1 MRSRQLYAGIFA
13 CFFVSGFC
21 SLLYQV
27 VWTRLAFAHFGI
39 ITPVLS
45 LIVSVFMLGIGI
57 GSIAAGRICS
67 RLNGS
72 GASSLYAY
80 AATETFIGCGA
91 LAVPAIFLIGQ
102 RLLLRTGGGSSGTYL
117 LLSAILI
124 TLAVLPWST
133 AMGATI
139 PLMLNVVKR
148 TALPQR
154 ENTFSMLYLA
164 NVLGGALGALAVAF
178 VFIEAFGIRGT
189 YELAAGLNFAI
200 ALLAVGIAGAL
211 RRPLRIAA
219 DRAET
224 VNRTATPTPLP
235 LTGLILFATG
245 FCSLGME
252 VVWARDFTFSLHT
265 TIYAFAAVLAT
276 YLLATAA
283 GSQYYRRSGV
293 REIDLGT
300 ALAWVCIAGL
310 LPLIFTDPRLGPSAA
325 RTLLSIVPIC
335 AVLGFLTPFLVD
347 RAAAGDPW
355 IAGRYYAINVFG
367 CIIGPLAAAYILLP
381 VVGIR
386 WSLIAF
392 SIPLALIALAA
403 GRHWT
408 RYGMATLALCAALF
422 IACGAAVRAY
432 DDGSIYAA
440 RAQVRRDFAASV
452 VATGSGMG
460 KRLFVNSVPITSLTT
475 ITKIMAHFPMAVHY
489 KSRTVLDICFGMG
502 TTFRSLTTWN
512 VDTTAVDLSSAVI
525 GSFGYF
531 HSDSADVLKRPHAR
545 VIVDDGRRYLMRSG
559 MRYDLITIDPPPPIE
574 AAGSS
579 LLYSNDFYSL
589 VKAHLAPGG
598 ILAQWAPALR
608 GATLQSIALA
618 LHDSFRYVRAF
629 RDRFGTHFLASET
642 PIDIPNARA
651 LAARMP
657 AAARSD
663 LVEWE
668 PSKSAA
674 SILQRVLA
682 GEEPM
687 RGLLP
692 AGGSRIPAL
701 SDDRPFNEY
710 YFLRRGSL

>member
-1 MRSRQLYAGIFA
+1 MRSKQLYAGIFA
-13 CFFVSGFC
+13 CFFISGFC
-21 SLLYQV
+21 SLLYQIL
-27 VWTRLAFAHFGI
+27 WTRLAFAHFGI

-57 GSIAAGRICS
+57 GSIAAGRLCT

-91 LAVPAIFLIGQ
+91 FAVPAIFSLGE
-102 RLLLRTGGGSSGTYL
+102 RLLLGTGAGTSGSHL
-117 LLSAILI
+117 LLSAIFI
-124 TLAVLPWST
+124 AVAVLPWST

-148 TALPQR
+148 SALPER

-164 NVLGGALGALAVAF
+164 NVFGGALGALAVAF
-178 VFIEAFGIRGT
+178 VFIETFGIRGSS
-189 YELAAGLNFAI
+189 ELAAGLNFAI
-200 ALLAVGIAGAL
+200 ALLGVMIATAI
-211 RRPLRIAA
+211 RRPVAA
-219 DRAET
+219 LAARA
-224 VNRTATPTPLP
+224 ATSAAGSTRNPLP
-235 LTGLILFATG
+235 LTGLVLFTTG

-283 GSQYYRRSGV
+283 GSQYYRRSGI
-293 REIDLGT
+293 REVDLGT
-300 ALAWVCIAGL
+300 ALAWVCIGGL
-310 LPLIFTDPRLGPSAA
+310 LPLLFTDPRLGPSTA
-325 RTLLSIVPIC
+325 RTLVSIVPIC
-335 AVLGFLTPFLVD
+335 SVLGFLTPLLVD

-355 IAGRYYAINVFG
+355 SAGRYYAVNIFG
-367 CIIGPLAAAYILLP
+367 CIIGPLVAAYILLP
-381 VVGIR
+381 VSGIR
-386 WSLIAF
+386 WSLVAF
-392 SIPLALIALAA
+392 GSPLLVLALVV
-403 GRHWT
+403 GRRRT

-422 IACGAAVRAY
+422 IVSGVAVRAY
-432 DDGSIYAA
+432 DDVSMYAGP
-440 RAQVRRDFAASV
+440 AQVRRDFTASV
-452 VATGSGMG
+452 VATGSEMD
-460 KRLFVNSVPITSLTT
+460 KRLFVNSVAITSLSTV
-475 ITKIMAHFPMAVHY
+475 TKLMAHFPMAVHY
-489 KSRTVLDICFGMG
+489 KARRTLDICFGMG

-531 HSDSADVLKRPHAR
+531 HSDSAQILKRPHTR

-559 MRYDLITIDPPPPIE
+559 MRYDLVTIDPPPPIE

-579 LLYSNDFYSL
+579 LLYSSDFYSL
-589 VKAHLAPGG
+589 IKAHLAPGG

-608 GATLQSIALA
+608 GETLQSIALA
-618 LHDSFRYVRAF
+618 LHESFRCVRAF
-629 RDRFGTHFLASET
+629 RDRFGTHFLASQS
-642 PIDIPNARA
+642 PIEIPNARV

-668 PSKSAA
+668 RSKSAA
-674 SILQRVLA
+674 SILQGLLA
-682 GEEPM
+682 REEPM
-687 RGLLP
+687 AALLP
-692 AGGSRIPAL
+692 PDGSPIPAL